1 MKKKL
6 FDRRGAGIELAI
18 LMMVVSFSM
27 SILLTSVALIQ
38 STKKVRAE
46 ERLQQSIA
54 LEQLGQ
60 DFLNAVLKGEIT
72 EFWKP
77 GKYEGF
83 FVNNMKHECQWVLD
97 ETAEN
102 TDATCTEVRSKTYKC
117 TVCGET
123 KTEVTPAGH
132 SWDGGKITKEAT
144 CKEEGAMTY
153 KCTVEGCFEEKQEVI
168 DKNDEHVWQEIERK
182 EPVLCSENTTPLDGE
197 VNYKCTLCNN
207 TKTEILYAH
216 FWGNGEITT
225 PATCKTTGTMRYQCA
240 VENCSGTRE
249 DEILALGHSWDDGK
263 ETKKATCTSEGEITY
278 KCTVVGC
285 GKEKIEYIAVD
296 VNNHNWGEN
305 NEHLKCQ
312 DCGKDRLTGTYT
324 LTAYEVENNILNIRV
339 TTPTTVDSGE
349 EETTEGKVVLEIVL
363 IYDELSETYKITE
376 WTKNDRS

>member
-1 MKKKL
+1 MKKKI

-72 EFWKP
+72 ESWKP

-102 TDATCTEVRSKTYKC
+102 TDVTCTEVGSKTYKC

-132 SWDGGKITKEAT
+132 SWDEGEITKEAT
-144 CKEEGAMTY
+144 CTQTGTKTY
-153 KCTVEGCFEEKQEVI
+153 KCTVEGCNEKKEEDI
-168 DKNDEHVWQEIERK
+168 DKNDEHKWQVIERK
-182 EPVLCSENTTPLDGE
+182 EPVSCVEDGE
-197 VNYKCTLCNN
+197 VNYKCMLCNN

-216 FWGNGEITT
+216 FWDDGEITT
-225 PATCKTTGTMRYQCA
+225 PATCKTTGTMRYQCT

-249 DEILALGHSWDDGK
+249 DEILALGHSWD
-263 ETKKATCTSEGEITY
+263 EGEIT
-278 KCTVVGC
+278 KEATCTEIGIMKFTCTVCSDTKTEDIQVNDVHSNWTADGCADC
-285 GKEKIEYIAVD
+285 GKERPT
-296 VNNHNWGEN
+296 
-305 NEHLKCQ
+305 
-312 DCGKDRLTGTYT
+312 GKYT
-324 LTAYEVENNILNIRV
+324 LTVYEIENNTLNVQV
-339 TTPTTVDSGE
+339 TTPATVDSGE
-349 EETTEGKVVLEIVL
+349 EETTEGKVVLKIVL
-363 IYDELSETYKITE
+363 ICDELSETYKITE